1 MSIRTKASSLR
12 PASNPSISSRK
23 GMVTLAEAAQAV
35 LDRWTR
41 GDLAEAVR
49 ELDSALRQ
57 YRMGLGSDP
66 QELDQIRGRNDRG

>member
-1 MSIRTKASSLR
+1 M
-12 PASNPSISSRK
+12 NSSRK

-41 GDLAEAVR
+41 GDLAAAVR

-57 YRMGLGSDP
+57 YRQGQDSDQQAQD
-66 QELDQIRGRNDRG
+66 QERGHHDRG

>member
-1 MSIRTKASSLR
+1 M
-12 PASNPSISSRK
+12 NPRRK
-23 GMVTLAEAAQAV
+23 GIITLAEAAQTV

-57 YRMGLGSDP
+57 HRLDLSSDQ
-66 QELDQIRGRNDRG
+66 QELDQTRGRHDRG